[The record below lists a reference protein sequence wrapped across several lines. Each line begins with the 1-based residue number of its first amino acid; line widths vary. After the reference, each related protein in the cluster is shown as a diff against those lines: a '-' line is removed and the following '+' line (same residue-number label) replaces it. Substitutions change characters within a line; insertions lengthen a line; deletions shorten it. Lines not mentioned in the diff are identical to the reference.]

1 MLDNM
6 EVVEMLGRA
15 DRELGR
21 LDMFSAYVPNIDQFI
36 SMHVIKEAT
45 QSSRIEGTQTNIRE
59 ALLEKED
66 LPPEN
71 RDDWDE
77 VQNYIHALNAAIHDL
92 QTLPFSSR
100 LIRNTHKVLLTG
112 VRGKHKIPGE
122 FRKSQNWIG
131 GSTLKN
137 AVFIPP
143 IHTSIGELMSDLE
156 KFIHNESIYFP
167 ELLRIALV
175 HYQFETIHP
184 FLDGNGRVGRLLI
197 TLYLVSRGIL
207 KNPVLYLS
215 DFFEHNRNLYYDKLT
230 QARANDDISGWFKFF
245 LSGIIETAQNGIKT
259 FDSILQLQKSV
270 ETSVQTLGSRAANA
284 QKVMQYL
291 YKKPIT
297 NAAKVAEVAGIS
309 SASAYKL
316 IASLEKLGILNE
328 TTGGQRGRTY
338 EFTNYLKLFSE

>member
-1 MLDNM
+1 MKTFKAGTYITQDSYKSFQPNPINRQWMLDNM
-6 EVVEMLGRA
+6 EVLEMLGRA

-21 LDMFSAYVPNIDQFI
+21 LDMFSAYVPNIDLFI

-45 QSSRIEGTQTNIRE
+45 QSSRIEGSQTNIRE

-112 VRGKHKIPGE
+112 VRGKHKSPGE

-143 IHTSIGELMSDLE
+143 IHTSIGELISDLE
-156 KFIHNESIYFP
+156 KFIPNESIYFP

-175 HYQFETIHP
+175 H
-184 FLDGNGRVGRLLI
+184 
-197 TLYLVSRGIL
+197 
-207 KNPVLYLS
+207 
-215 DFFEHNRNLYYDKLT
+215 
-230 QARANDDISGWFKFF
+230 
-245 LSGIIETAQNGIKT
+245 
-259 FDSILQLQKSV
+259 
-270 ETSVQTLGSRAANA
+270 
-284 QKVMQYL
+284 
-291 YKKPIT
+291 
-297 NAAKVAEVAGIS
+297 
-309 SASAYKL
+309 
-316 IASLEKLGILNE
+316 
-328 TTGGQRGRTY
+328 
-338 EFTNYLKLFSE
+338 

>member
-1 MLDNM
+1 MDDNM
-6 EVVEMLGRA
+6 EVLEMLGRA

-21 LDMFSAYVPNIDQFI
+21 LDMFSNYVPNIDLFI

-59 ALLEKED
+59 ALLDKED

-71 RDDWDE
+71 REDWDE
-77 VQNYIHALNAAIHDL
+77 VQNYIRALDTAIHDL

-112 VRGKHKIPGE
+112 VRGKHKSPGE

-137 AVFIPP
+137 AVFVPP
-143 IHTSIGELMSDLE
+143 VHSSIGELMSDLE
-156 KFIHNESIYFP
+156 KFIHNENIYFP

-230 QARANDDISGWFKFF
+230 QTRVNDDISGWFKFF
-245 LSGIIETAQNGIKT
+245 LSGIIETAQSGIKT

-270 ETSVQTLGSRAANA
+270 EASLQTLGSRAANA

-309 SASAYKL
+309 NASAYKL
-316 IASLEKLGILNE
+316 IASLENLGILNE